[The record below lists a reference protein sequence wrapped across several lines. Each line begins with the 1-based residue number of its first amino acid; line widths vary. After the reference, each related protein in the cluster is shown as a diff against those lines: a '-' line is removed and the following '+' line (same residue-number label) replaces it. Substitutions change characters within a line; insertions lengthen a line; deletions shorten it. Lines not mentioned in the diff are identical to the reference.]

1 MGKLATFHFGREASI
16 AAKQV
21 IHGDKH
27 QTRREH
33 HQPCAAQRFQMDKV
47 QVGRHRQVAGK
58 FMVRLNADGPDGY
71 IRATTQQVEQPH
83 TKMAGKALINDFQR
97 LQTFAHNPSLGIRIV
112 RTNVTFAANTGCR
125 FVFDFA
131 VAIQQRINFSL
142 RKNTIAHVVIAE

>member
-1 MGKLATFHFGREASI
+1 
-16 AAKQV
+16 
-21 IHGDKH
+21 
-27 QTRREH
+27 
-33 HQPCAAQRFQMDKV
+33 
-47 QVGRHRQVAGK
+47 
-58 FMVRLNADGPDGY
+58 MVRLNADGPDGY
-71 IRATTQQVEQPH
+71 IWATAQQVEQPH

-131 VAIQQRINFSL
+131 VTIQQRINFSL